1 MLFIK
6 EEIFR
11 GQLLSL
17 LSLQYTDG
25 EQHGV
30 CGETKYLKSEV
41 SGGIGVY
48 FHLGNCEISVLQYCA
63 AQRFSQPGGNFIE
76 IDLSRKFLLAK
87 PYKYEDISICLFNKQ
102 DTQIHDHNQSGGSKL
117 HMVAS

>member
-1 MLFIK
+1 MLRIQYPEVAIPLCMSGFMDLFRVESASLLEMPFAFFSTNHVWPQTWESHMLLIK

-11 GQLLSL
+11 GQLLSF

-25 EQHGV
+25 EQHGA

-63 AQRFSQPGGNFIE
+63 VQRSSQP
-76 IDLSRKFLLAK
+76 
-87 PYKYEDISICLFNKQ
+87 
-102 DTQIHDHNQSGGSKL
+102 
-117 HMVAS
+117 

>member
-1 MLFIK
+1 MILFQVESASLLEMTFFSFFINHVWPQTQESHMLLIK

-17 LSLQYTDG
+17 LSLQCTDG

-30 CGETKYLKSEV
+30 CGETKYLKSKV

-63 AQRFSQPGGNFIE
+63 VQRFSQ
-76 IDLSRKFLLAK
+76 S
-87 PYKYEDISICLFNKQ
+87 
-102 DTQIHDHNQSGGSKL
+102 
-117 HMVAS
+117 